1 MSSPMEDAALAR
13 RYIAS
18 TATIDELQTVVEYI
32 LACRD
37 AISEHKAE
45 TKRRGSGYGWVREY
59 EALQAAWYVC
69 RLLLERHKHLAQK
82 DKHELYARGY
92 ESRRDIERAAAEQ
105 NQ

>member
-1 MSSPMEDAALAR
+1 MGSPMEDAPLAR

-18 TATIDELQTVVEYI
+18 IATIDELQTIVEYI
-32 LACRD
+32 LACKD
-37 AISEHKAE
+37 AISERKAE

-82 DKHELYARGY
+82 DKHDLFSRGY
-92 ESRRDIERAAAEQ
+92 ETKGQIEHAARG
-105 NQ
+105 